1 MRSVRRY
8 VLILALLLG
17 FSSCGLP
24 PAPAE
29 RAKERQM
36 KQPVPEAS
44 PKARIETAWTDSV
57 WLWPLAGYQAGEG
70 ILRRPNEKI
79 GKWKN
84 PYGLFLTAPEG
95 TPVLCPEDATVM
107 IMGLIYRYPWSRP
120 IVRVRGVPVRGDQT
134 FDEALHEL
142 DSYVASGEI
151 DPKYISGY
159 VALSIDSREV
169 RFTGFMR
176 ERGLPQGTR
185 LHRGDTIGTLH
196 YGYCA
201 FDEPSLFISVE
212 QFNSS
217 ADPMSPFGI
226 PSTYV
231 PLKRQTA
238 EQIILRRA
246 IWIAVP
252 VLIIALVLLVIF
264 RLRDR
269 RRIAYFRRLKEE
281 MMASQVEASPQPSP
295 EGKGAA
301 SGGNQ
306 SPLLQEGT
314 GETSEDASWTDAYR
328 QRIAACADAVWALP
342 SAEYLQAAMNNGTY
356 TLTAE
361 QIADIVR
368 DIRTTFGD
376 VAHDI
381 KKSSTKVNNDEVL
394 FCLLSC
400 LRLPTSVMARCL
412 YVTESTLRG
421 RKTRLKAKMPEEL
434 FNLIFQS

>member
-1 MRSVRRY
+1 M
-8 VLILALLLG
+8 LAG
-17 FSSCGLP
+17 SITSCGLP
-24 PAPAE
+24 PAPGE
-29 RAKERQM
+29 RATERQAE
-36 KQPVPEAS
+36 QPMPESA

-84 PYGLFLTAPEG
+84 PYALFLTAPEG

-107 IMGLIYRYPWSRP
+107 IMGLFYHYPWSRP
-120 IVRVRGVPVRGDQT
+120 IVRAAGTPFRGDMT
-134 FDEALHEL
+134 FDKALHEL

-238 EQIILRRA
+238 EQIILHRA

-281 MMASQVEASPQPSP
+281 MMASQGEAYPQPLP
-295 EGKGAA
+295 KGKGAA

-314 GETSEDASWTDAYR
+314 GEAPGEASWTDAYR
-328 QRIAACADAVWALP
+328 RRIAACAGQFWAMP
-342 SAEYLQAAMNNGTY
+342 SAKYLQAAMDDDAFM
-356 TLTAE
+356 LTAE
-361 QIADIVR
+361 QGAAIVK
-368 DIRTTFGD
+368 DIRTAFSD
-376 VAHDI
+376 IAHDI
-381 KKSSTKVNNDEVL
+381 KSSSTKVNNDEVL
-394 FCLLSC
+394 YCLFST
-400 LRLPTSVMARCL
+400 LRLPTSVMAKCL
-412 YVTESTLRG
+412 YVTDSTLRG

>member
-1 MRSVRRY
+1 M
-8 VLILALLLG
+8 
-17 FSSCGLP
+17 
-24 PAPAE
+24 
-29 RAKERQM
+29 
-36 KQPVPEAS
+36 PESA

-84 PYGLFLTAPEG
+84 PYALFLTAPEG

-107 IMGLIYRYPWSRP
+107 IMGLFYHYPWSRP
-120 IVRVRGVPVRGDQT
+120 IVRAAGTPFRGDMT

-201 FDEPSLFISVE
+201 FDEPSLFISVT
-212 QFNSS
+212 QFSRP

-226 PSTYV
+226 PSTFV
-231 PLKRQTA
+231 APKRQTA
-238 EQIILRRA
+238 EQVILRRA
-246 IWIAVP
+246 LWVAVP
-252 VLIIALVLLVIF
+252 VLVIALVLLVIF

-269 RRIAYFRRLKEE
+269 RRMAYFRRLKEE
-281 MMASQVEASPQPSP
+281 LSIDSQTSDCQTSDKSSGNGSEAI
-295 EGKGAA
+295 
-301 SGGNQ
+301 
-306 SPLLQEGT
+306 
-314 GETSEDASWTDAYR
+314 SWVDAYR
-328 QRIAACADAVWALP
+328 QRIAACATQFWAMP
-342 SAEYLQAAMNNGTY
+342 SAKYLGAAMDDDAY
-356 TLTAE
+356 VLSAE
-361 QIADIVR
+361 QGAAIVN
-368 DIRTTFGD
+368 DIRTAFSD
-376 VAHDI
+376 IAHDI
-381 KKSSTKVNNDEVL
+381 KSSSTKVNNDEVL
-394 FCLLSC
+394 FCLLST
-400 LRLPTSVMARCL
+400 LRLPTSVMAKCL
-412 YVTESTLRG
+412 YVTDSTLRG